1 VTDREWAEKQLD
13 KRGPGERLRH
23 AVPCKDAEGHKGWLV
38 VSDQRLWY
46 FQNGPA
52 GGSEEYEFGAETRR
66 QSVPFSR
73 GRRVL
78 LVVDGQ
84 PFAMPTE
91 LADEFEDA
99 VRRARTG
106 E

>member
-1 VTDREWAEKQLD
+1 VTDWDWAQKQLE

-23 AVPCKDAEGHKGWLV
+23 AVPCKDAEGYEGWLV
-38 VSDQRLWY
+38 VSDQRIWY
-46 FQNGPA
+46 FQKGPA
-52 GGSEEYEFGAETRR
+52 GSSEEYEFDAEMRR

-73 GRRVL
+73 GKRVL
-78 LVVDGQ
+78 LEIAGE

-91 LADEFEDA
+91 LADEVEDA
-99 VRRARTG
+99 IRRTRAG

>member
-1 VTDREWAEKQLD
+1 MTDLDWARKQLD
-13 KRGPGERLRH
+13 KRGPGERLVH
-23 AVPCKDAEGHKGWLV
+23 SVPCKDAEGYKGWLV

-73 GRRVL
+73 GKRVL

-84 PFAMPTE
+84 PFALPTE
-91 LADEFEDA
+91 LADEVEDA
-99 VRRARTG
+99 VRRARAG

>member
-1 VTDREWAEKQLD
+1 VTDLDWARKQLE

-23 AVPCKDAEGHKGWLV
+23 AVPCKDAEGYKGWLV

-52 GGSEEYEFGAETRR
+52 GGSEEYGFEADMRR
-66 QSVPFSR
+66 QSVPFGR
-73 GRRVL
+73 GKHVL
-78 LVVDGQ
+78 LVVEGQ

-99 VRRARTG
+99 VRRARAG